1 MAEPLDINHAI
12 DAFQRCTD
20 AHKQPLNPQQ
30 AAEYMRRL
38 SGVEEL
44 FGTLVAGRPEM
55 QHGIYQA
62 FDTGRTVND
71 MWDERRGVFIQ
82 LSRVSLA
89 RGPRQPGYDVYGLDV
104 LAVDSRID
112 PTAQVIRPD
121 VVYALPVAGA
131 SFSTLHETVATLE
144 DLRAYHLGLEAVSDY
159 LGAQAPDQQA

>member
-1 MAEPLDINHAI
+1 MAETLDIDRAI
-12 DAFQRCTD
+12 DAFQRGID
-20 AHKQPLNPQQ
+20 AHKRPLSPQQ

-44 FGTLVAGRPEM
+44 FGTLVAGRREM
-55 QHGIYQA
+55 EHGIYQA
-62 FDTGRTVND
+62 FDTGRTVDDAWN
-71 MWDERRGVFIQ
+71 ERRGVFIQ

-112 PTAQVIRPD
+112 PAVQAIRRD
-121 VVYALPVAGA
+121 IVHAIPVAGA
-131 SFSTLHETVATLE
+131 SFSTLHETVATLD

-159 LGAQAPDQQA
+159 LGSQASGRQA